1 MYTFFMVLSCSRKEA
16 YELDYCY
23 DQKEDNGLIFSR
35 EVKPLIPGI
44 LVGCN
49 ATVIALGA
57 RGSGKTSLIQVF
69 SQGSVLTLFFV
80 GNSFCDGEVNCGTNY
95 F

>member
-1 MYTFFMVLSCSRKEA
+1 MVDKSHKTAFLSCSRKES
-16 YELDYCY
+16 YELDYFY
-23 DQKEDNGLIFSR
+23 EQNEDNGLIFSR

-44 LVGCN
+44 LEGCN

-69 SQGSVLTLFFV
+69 SQGSAVTLF
-80 GNSFCDGEVNCGTNY
+80 S
-95 F
+95 